1 MQKLFTEGIGHTR
14 FKDTKIGRIPEEW
27 EVVKLDEITK
37 IMVGKDVEKDRYSK
51 HKDEK
56 YLYPVFSN
64 TVSDYGLYGY
74 YDFPEYEGNSLTIIG
89 RGVGLGTA
97 FSRVG
102 GFGAI
107 GRLLVLF
114 PETDVDE
121 IFLSYYVNYKKPF
134 FVESSAIPQLTG
146 IQSGKYKVV
155 KPPHS
160 EQKQIAQILS
170 EVDTKIEKEEAT
182 KAELEQLK
190 KGLMQ
195 VLLTGKLRV
204 KVEA

>member
-1 MQKLFTEGIGHTR
+1 MDEQQKIAEILSTVDETIEKTDSIIEETRQLKKGLMQKLFTEGIGHTR
-14 FKDTKIGRIPEEW
+14 FKETKIGRIPEEW

-56 YLYPVFSN
+56 YQYPVYSN

-121 IFLSYYVNYKKPF
+121 IFLSYYINYKKPF
-134 FVESSAIPQLTG
+134 YI
-146 IQSGKYKVV
+146 
-155 KPPHS
+155 
-160 EQKQIAQILS
+160 
-170 EVDTKIEKEEAT
+170 
-182 KAELEQLK
+182 
-190 KGLMQ
+190 
-195 VLLTGKLRV
+195 
-204 KVEA
+204 